1 VEKDRQVSLE
11 KGSYVRVDHVNDI
24 KVIPDDGLVVYL
36 KEFGK
41 VRLFR
46 HVLV

>member
-1 VEKDRQVSLE
+1 MQLVSLE
-11 KGSYVRVDHVNDI
+11 KGSYVRVDQVNDI
-24 KVIPDDGLVVYL
+24 PNNGLIVYL

-46 HVLV
+46 QCISLDNI